1 MRIWYSLEKTGIKNY
16 KGFPELNDKFYL
28 KTAQRVRIEY
38 KILTRLPE
46 AVLLWTR
53 LKVDDKVQ
61 NQFND
66 ATTYTIER
74 TNRASGLLWLQKG
87 WHEVKV

>member
-1 MRIWYSLEKTGIKNY
+1 MRIWYTIEKTGSTAY

-28 KTAQRVRIEY
+28 KTAQRVRIQY
-38 KILTRLPE
+38 KILTRIPDP
-46 AVLLWTR
+46 VLLWTR
-53 LKVDDKVQ
+53 LKVDGDVK